1 MKTIIDMISSWIA
14 ATFLWAESTAGKI
27 CILFIVLALAAFW
40 SPGHLAALAGSGLLF
55 GIGMALSADRI
66 TAVKNPGLQS
76 YPVKAT
82 TKIYGGSIVAID
94 STGFAIPAA
103 DAASLVVVGLCQ
115 NQADNSAG
123 QDGDIRVRVE
133 GPIRARLKAT
143 SITQAMVGL
152 PMYVVDDET
161 FDDAV
166 GNNGV
171 FAGILDEYISATEGW
186 ILLASNFTPPLGA
199 VTASAAELNVLD
211 GVVAGTVTANKGVVV
226 GANKQ
231 IDTIVL
237 AVSGLKI
244 GAGAG
249 TAMDATAAELNRNA
263 GVTPGAALA
272 SKTVVLD
279 ANAGVGGVR
288 RIINLAAAS
297 AVLDATQSGEK
308 FVGLVDA
315 VFTLPAA
322 AAGTEGVWYEFE
334 TGALSAGVG
343 LSLSPNAADHI
354 RGNGLTSVDNKD
366 LINTGATDRLGDSV
380 RIYCDGVDG
389 WVIEEII
396 GTWAKEA

>member
-1 MKTIIDMISSWIA
+1 MKTIEK
-14 ATFLWAESTAGKI
+14 F
-27 CILFIVLALAAFW
+27 
-40 SPGHLAALAGSGLLF
+40 LAALLGIAAILFWLGYSPLQAGTLLMF
-55 GIGMALSADRI
+55 GIGMALTADRI
-66 TAVKNPGLQS
+66 TALKQPGLQS
-76 YPVKAT
+76 YLVKGT
-82 TKIYGGSIVAID
+82 TQMFAG
-94 STGFAIPAA
+94 GFAAINSSGFALPGA
-103 DAASLVVVGLCQ
+103 DAAGLVIVGITK

-123 QDGDIRVRVE
+123 SDGDIRVQVE
-133 GPIRARLKAT
+133 GPVRARLKAT

-166 GNNGV
+166 GNNGI

-186 ILLASNFTPPLGA
+186 LLVASNFTPPLGA

-226 GANKQ
+226 GANKE
-231 IDTIVL
+231 IDTL
-237 AVSGLKI
+237 AIAASGLKI

-249 TAMDATAAELNRNA
+249 TAMDATAVELNRNA

-279 ANAGVGGVR
+279 ANLQVNGIR
-288 RIINLAAAS
+288 RTVNLAAAS

-322 AAGTEGVWYEFE
+322 AAGTKGVWYEFE
-334 TGALSAGVG
+334 TGALSVGVG
-343 LSLSPNAADHI
+343 LSISPNVADHI
-354 RGNGLTSVDNKD
+354 RGNGLTSVDDKD
-366 LINTGATDRLGDSV
+366 LINSGGGDRLGDSV
-380 RIYCDGVDG
+380 RLYCDGVDG

-396 GTWAKEA
+396 GTWAKE